1 MASHNTESKEKKK
14 KYKKM
19 TLSQKVIAGVAIAC
33 AAFMVGAMGYH
44 ALMNWKP
51 LIGNEGTVENKLEF
65 SNVDSEYDDDDLD
78 IDQIVENQVNILCLG
93 MDEEEGHTDVMMLV
107 SLDVKEQR
115 IKILQIPRDS
125 YVGVGSTGK
134 INAAYLEGNQ
144 ELSPINRVVEII
156 NDQFYLPV
164 DHYVMIGCQDLV
176 NIIDA
181 IGGIKIDVPE
191 RIVYEADKI
200 IEAGPQTLN
209 GQQAEWFVRF
219 RREYVEGDTG
229 RMKVQRLFLAAC
241 MEKAKNMG
249 IKEIVNVLPTV
260 MKSVRTDLSVND
272 ITELANFCL
281 GVDLAQTK
289 VFMIPGEGYMYGDQA
304 VWSIHR
310 DSTADMLNKY
320 FRPYQREVPAI
331 IMPIEELV
339 NTGEWYENT
348 EDDFQSLINGATP
361 GQKKEEI
368 TETTETTQ

>member
-1 MASHNTESKEKKK
+1 
-14 KYKKM
+14 
-19 TLSQKVIAGVAIAC
+19 
-33 AAFMVGAMGYH
+33 
-44 ALMNWKP
+44 
-51 LIGNEGTVENKLEF
+51 
-65 SNVDSEYDDDDLD
+65 
-78 IDQIVENQVNILCLG
+78 
-93 MDEEEGHTDVMMLV
+93 
-107 SLDVKEQR
+107 
-115 IKILQIPRDS
+115 
-125 YVGVGSTGK
+125 
-134 INAAYLEGNQ
+134 
-144 ELSPINRVVEII
+144 
-156 NDQFYLPV
+156 
-164 DHYVMIGCQDLV
+164 
-176 NIIDA
+176 
-181 IGGIKIDVPE
+181 
-191 RIVYEADKI
+191 
-200 IEAGPQTLN
+200 
-209 GQQAEWFVRF
+209 
-219 RREYVEGDTG
+219 
-229 RMKVQRLFLAAC
+229 